1 MVFEINFCAVNFI
14 PYFQIGLITCNE
26 RLSKRHLVRLV
37 SSDNLKVFIH
47 SEYSRVTK
55 KELNSPKMYE
65 YSPMDKKGEA
75 IVVGTFLL
83 LGIVALG
90 LYGTYK
96 AVSESRYVLDVS
108 SNTTYDLFKCSIN
121 NVDNSNLVY
130 ISKEQLDKL
139 DGENYK
145 HAKCSE

>member
-75 IVVGTFLL
+75 IVQKLGRKIIATFPELTYL
-83 LGIVALG
+83 PKIADVRSVAKMAMEEYL
-90 LYGTYK
+90 
-96 AVSESRYVLDVS
+96 
-108 SNTTYDLFKCSIN
+108 
-121 NVDNSNLVY
+121 
-130 ISKEQLDKL
+130 
-139 DGENYK
+139 
-145 HAKCSE
+145 AKKYE